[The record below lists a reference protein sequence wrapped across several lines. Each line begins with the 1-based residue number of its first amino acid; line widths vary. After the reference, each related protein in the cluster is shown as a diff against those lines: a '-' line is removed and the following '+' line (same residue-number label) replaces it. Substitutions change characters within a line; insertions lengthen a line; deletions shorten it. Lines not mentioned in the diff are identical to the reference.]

1 MRSAAYLSEKAR
13 QKTGL
18 DDFGDDEFSE
28 PLDRLVHALNS
39 EAQLNET
46 GVFRAEASI
55 SSGLRNRLLIEDCIR
70 QHPDVLEQK
79 ISRPVFIVG
88 LPRTG
93 TTALHHMLNADP
105 ANRTLRLWEGHK
117 PVPPPEE
124 ATYASDPRIE
134 KARQGVEL
142 TEKLMPGFLNAHLL
156 DAEAPD
162 ECHLLFNRNFMSV
175 EYTALY
181 HVPAYAKWLYEAD
194 LEAPYAYHKR
204 QMQLLQYRKRGA
216 WVLKSPFH
224 QLGLPAILRHHPNAI
239 IVQTHRAPMTFVAS
253 GCSFVTMVRQGGSD
267 RVDHRVIGQ
276 DWMAMLKAYT
286 RSFEANRARL
296 EPEHR
301 GQFIDVNHD
310 EFVRDPWPELEKIY
324 AASGR
329 EFSQESRQSMKRW
342 LDENPKGKHGKHQ
355 YRLSDYGITAADV
368 ETIFGDY
375 VARYGLSMGE
385 S

>member
-1 MRSAAYLSEKAR
+1 MRSAANLTDKAR
-13 QKTGL
+13 QTTGL
-18 DDFGDDEFSE
+18 DDFGSDDYSE
-28 PLDRLVHALNS
+28 PLDRLVHALNT

-46 GVFRAEASI
+46 GAFHAERSVG
-55 SSGLRNRLLIEDCIR
+55 SGLRNRLLIEDYVR
-70 QHPDVLEQK
+70 QHPDVLEQE
-79 ISRPVFIVG
+79 INRPLFIVG

-124 ATYASDPRIE
+124 ATYTTDPRIE

-142 TEKLMPGFLNAHLL
+142 TEEIMPGFLKAHLL

-181 HVPAYAKWLYEAD
+181 HIPGYANWLYEAD
-194 LEAPYAYHKR
+194 LDASYAYHKR
-204 QMQLLQYRKRGA
+204 QMQLLQYKKSGT

-224 QLGLPAILRHHPNAI
+224 QLGLPAILKHHPNAI

-253 GCSFVTMVRQGGSD
+253 GCSFVSIVRQGGSD
-267 RVDHRVIGQ
+267 RVDPFAIGQ

-296 EPEHR
+296 EPDHP
-301 GQFIDVNHD
+301 GQFIDIDHD
-310 EFVRDPWPELEKIY
+310 DFVHDPWPDLEKIY
-324 AASGR
+324 VAGGR
-329 EFSQESRQSMKRW
+329 ELSQDGRQSIQKW
-342 LDENPKGKHGKHQ
+342 LDENPKGKHGKHH
-355 YRLSDYGITAADV
+355 YRLDDYGITAAEV
-368 ETIFGDY
+368 ERVFGDY
-375 VARYGLSMGE
+375 VARYGLSMGA
-385 S
+385 